1 MSLTT
6 GFTLLSERSWEASLV
21 VELVDPISGL
31 LVHQGI
37 DLRALVVD
45 GGLELAPTVVTPSGR
60 FAFRR
65 LPPGEAM
72 VLRATPL
79 DAPFLPA
86 RLVVPGASKPARTR
100 PARII
105 LVPRRGYP
113 FAAKDRVIHRCLR
126 TIEGPVAGAEVAPDP
141 ATALLAMPARTD
153 ADGEFVLLVRTNGA
167 GWTDGAAP
175 GARAPMP
182 PGLSPGPAPVVAPRR
197 LGLVF
202 TFDGERRYLPAGKGP
217 ILRQR
222 GQSGPAGPDFV
233 IYWDQLD
240 RPKP

>member
-6 GFTLLSERSWEASLV
+6 GFTLLSEHSWEASLV

-31 LVHQGI
+31 MVRQGI
-37 DLRALVVD
+37 DLCARME
-45 GGLELAPTVVTPSGR
+45 GGLELAPMVVTPSGR
-60 FAFRR
+60 FAFPW

-72 VLRATPL
+72 VLRATPR

-86 RLVVPGASKPARTR
+86 RLDVPAASEPAGMRQV
-100 PARII
+100 RII
-105 LVPRRGYP
+105 LVPHRRYP
-113 FAAKDRVIHRCLR
+113 FAAGDRVIHRCLR
-126 TIEGPVAGAEVAPDP
+126 TVDGPIAGAEVAPDP
-141 ATALLAMPARTD
+141 ATALLAMPGRTD
-153 ADGEFVLLVRTNGA
+153 ADGEFVLLVKTNRA

-182 PGLSPGPAPVVAPRR
+182 PGLSPGPAPVAAPRR

-202 TFDGERRYLPAGKGP
+202 TLDGEKRYLPAEKGP
-217 ILRQR
+217 ILHER
-222 GQSGPAGPDFV
+222 GRSAPAGPDFV